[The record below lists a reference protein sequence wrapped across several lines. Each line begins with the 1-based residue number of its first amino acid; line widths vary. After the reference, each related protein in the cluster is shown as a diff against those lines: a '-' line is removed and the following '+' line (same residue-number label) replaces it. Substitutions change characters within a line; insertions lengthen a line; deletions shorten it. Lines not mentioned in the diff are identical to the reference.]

1 MGLRERIAAWAAPK
15 EKHVQT
21 PNKPMASFGMNYIGG
36 FSVGGYVQPFNGE
49 KNLGEIGPI
58 KEYWMA
64 YRELRA
70 RSWQSYIESEITQT
84 VIGRYCKWVIGA
96 GLRLKTEPEKIILQ
110 QDGLTVNSE
119 QFNELVERRWQLW
132 SNSREASVDGLQTLG
147 QVASDV
153 EKNALLGGDCL
164 VRMLYVPG
172 QMPRVQIIDGDHV
185 RHSLTDTFSSQ
196 AEARGNT
203 MSHGI
208 EKDKQGRHVAFV
220 VRLSNGKY
228 ERIDARTKT
237 GFEVAFMVY
246 GLKYRLNDDR
256 GIPLISV
263 VLETL
268 AKLERYKEATVGSAE
283 ERAKI
288 PYVIEHDQFS
298 DGSNP
303 LTDAMAKA
311 FSGGDSSNGMLPQD
325 INGTQLADK
334 VAATTNK
341 TTFNMP
347 IGASLKS
354 LDTKNDLY
362 FKDFYSVNIELVC
375 AAIGMPPEVA
385 MSKFDSDFSASRA
398 ALKDWEH
405 TLKVER
411 ENFTNQFYKKVY
423 EFWMFTQVFEGKII
437 AAGFIE
443 AVQKN
448 NAIVK
453 LAYLNCRFVGDSVPH
468 IDPLKE
474 VLAERAKL
482 GPAGANIP
490 LTTVEDAT
498 ETLNSGDSDSN
509 MRQFSEELKLSDS
522 LGIEPNNEPDTNKQ
536 DDDQPPI

>member
-1 MGLRERIAAWAAPK
+1 MTIRERVAAFVAPK
-15 EKHVQT
+15 TKTTVT
-21 PNKPMASFGMNYIGG
+21 VTGNKPMASFGMNYIGG

-84 VIGRYCKWVIGA
+84 VIGRYCKWVIGS
-96 GLRLKTEPEKIILQ
+96 GLRLKTEPEKLILQ
-110 QDGLTVNSE
+110 QEGLDVDQE
-119 QFNELVERRWQLW
+119 QYNELVERRWQLW
-132 SNSREASVDGLQTLG
+132 SNSRSASVNGIQTLG

-153 EKNALLGGDCL
+153 EKNTLLGGDCL

-185 RHSLTDTFSSQ
+185 RHSLTDSFSSQ
-196 AEARGNT
+196 ATERGNT
-203 MSHGI
+203 MSNGI
-208 EKDKQGRHVAFV
+208 EKDKQGRHVAFI
-220 VRLSNGKY
+220 VRTSEGKY
-228 ERIDARTKT
+228 ERIDAMTKS

-288 PYVIEHDQFS
+288 PYFIKHEAYS

-303 LTDAMAKA
+303 LTDAMAQA
-311 FSGGDSSNGMLPQD
+311 FSGGDSNNGMLPQD

-347 IGASLKS
+347 IGATLEA

-385 MSKFDSDFSASRA
+385 MSKFDSNFSASRA

-411 ENFTNQFYKKVY
+411 ENFANQFYKKVY
-423 EFWMFTQVFEGKII
+423 EFWMFTQVFEGKIQ

-443 AVQKN
+443 AVLKKN
-448 NAIVK
+448 EIIK

-474 VLAERAKL
+474 VMAERAKL
-482 GPAGANIP
+482 GLTGANIP

-509 MRQFSEELKLSDS
+509 MRQFSEELKLSLS
-522 LGIEPNNEPDTNKQ
+522 LGIKPEPSAPAQSPT
-536 DDDQPPI
+536 